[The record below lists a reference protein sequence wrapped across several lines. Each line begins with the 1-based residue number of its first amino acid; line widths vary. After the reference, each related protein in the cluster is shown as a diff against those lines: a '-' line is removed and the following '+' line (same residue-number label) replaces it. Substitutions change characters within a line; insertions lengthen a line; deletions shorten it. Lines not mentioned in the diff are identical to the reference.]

1 MRNSME
7 FTAYIL
13 DVIFDS
19 FYPARIRI
27 EDGIFKEVEPIL
39 LTEDTRLDVDGL
51 VVPGL
56 IDAHIH
62 IESSMLTPAQF
73 AKIAVRHGTT
83 SVVCDPHE
91 IANVMGFKG
100 IEAMMKS
107 ASEVPFNF
115 YFTAS
120 SCVPAT
126 SFETSGAVINSEDIR
141 FLLEMEEVVGLAE
154 MMNFPGV
161 INGDEE
167 VLKKLEYARQ
177 SKKPIDGHA
186 PLLTGKDLDKYL
198 SQYILTDHECSSF
211 GEAIEKKMKGMK
223 IMVRDGSSAK
233 NMEALFDIS
242 KRMEFIKNQDEFAL
256 IPTEVLERRINTPVF
271 DFIVSD
277 DKNPKDLIEGHLNK
291 SIKKATNLGI
301 DTFKSVEMV
310 TINPAAHF
318 NLNCGCIKEGYNA
331 DFIIVDDLVNFNV
344 LKTYIAGECVFDGE
358 NVLFDVPEFNLENTI
373 FASRKTASDFDIH
386 YGGDE
391 CTVNV
396 IKCYNGDLLTK
407 KMTAKLNVRDGIVQ
421 SDIFQDVLKISV
433 VERYGHDNI
442 SNAFIHGFGLK
453 KGAIAASISH
463 DSHNIITVG
472 HDSEMMAKAV
482 NMVIDNHGGIAVV
495 SDEASDFLELPIAG
509 LMSNED
515 GYVVAE
521 KLAKLQHM
529 AKVLGC
535 TFDAP
540 FMTMEFMALLV
551 IPSIKISDKGLFDG
565 DNFEFMDVIVD

>member
-1 MRNSME
+1 MS

-13 DVIFDS
+13 DVITDTI
-19 FYPARIRI
+19 YPARITI
-27 EDGIFKEVEPIL
+27 ENGLFKEVTPI
-39 LTEDTRLDVDGL
+39 TLDEKYEVDVEGL
-51 VVPGL
+51 IVPGF
-56 IDAHIH
+56 IDSHIH
-62 IESSMLTPAQF
+62 IESSMMTPAQF
-73 AKIAVRHGTT
+73 ARIAVRHGTT
-83 SVVCDPHE
+83 AIVCDPHE
-91 IANVMGFKG
+91 IANVLG
-100 IEAMMKS
+100 IDGVEAMIENAKQ
-107 ASEVPFNF
+107 VPFNF
-115 YFTAS
+115 YFTAP

-126 SFETSGAVINSEDIR
+126 SFETSGATLDSSDVEY
-141 FLLEMEEVVGLAE
+141 LLKKDEIVALGE

-161 INGDEE
+161 INDDEE
-167 VLKKLEYARQ
+167 VVRKLELAKQYG
-177 SKKPIDGHA
+177 KPIDGHA
-186 PLLTGKDLDKYL
+186 PLLSGEDLDKYL
-198 SQYILTDHECSSF
+198 SQYILTDHECSTF
-211 GEAIEKKMKGMK
+211 GEAIEKKLKGMK

-242 KRMEFIKNQDEFAL
+242 KRIEFIRNQDEFSL
-256 IPTEVLERRINTPVF
+256 VPTEVLEKRINTPIF

-277 DKNPKDLIEGHLNK
+277 DKNPKDLISGHLNK
-291 SIKKATNLGI
+291 SIKKATELGI

-310 TINPAAHF
+310 TINPAAHY
-318 NLNCGCIKEGYNA
+318 NLNCGCIREGYDA
-331 DFIIVDDLVNFNV
+331 DFVIVDDLVNFNV
-344 LKTYIAGECVFDGE
+344 LKTYIGGECVFDGE
-358 NVLFDVPEFNLENTI
+358 NVLFDVPEFNSENSI

-386 YGGDE
+386 YDGDE

-396 IKCYNGDLLTK
+396 IKCYNGELLTK
-407 KMTAKLNVRDGIVQ
+407 KMTAKLNVQDGIVQ

-433 VERYGHDNI
+433 VERYGHDNV

-463 DSHNIITVG
+463 DSHNIITIG

-521 KLAKLQHM
+521 KLAKLQQM
-529 AKVLGC
+529 VKALGC